1 MHNHNHG
8 HGHSEVHYSRTLI
21 FCTVINL
28 MYVAI
33 EAAVGFRNGSAGLVS
48 DAGHNLS
55 DVITLV
61 LSLIAIT
68 TAASHPERSK
78 AIGVINAV
86 LLLVAVAFIAVEGI
100 AKLVAPDAV
109 EGSVI
114 SITAGI
120 GIIVNGLTALLLMK
134 DRNDDT
140 NIRASFLHM
149 LSDTLVSVGLVI
161 SGFVISC
168 TGWVMIDPILS
179 LVIAI
184 VILIPAIDLLKESLG
199 LS

>member
-1 MHNHNHG
+1 MHNHNHS
-8 HGHSEVHYSRTLI
+8 HSHTEAHYSRTLI
-21 FCTVINL
+21 FCTLINL

-33 EAAVGFRNGSAGLVS
+33 EAAVGLRNGSAGLVS

-61 LSLIAIT
+61 LSLIAVT
-68 TAASHPERSK
+68 TAAAHPKRSR
-78 AIGVINAV
+78 AIGITNAV
-86 LLLVAVAFIAVEGI
+86 LLLVAVALIAGEGI
-100 AKLVAPDAV
+100 AKLLAPDDV

-114 SITAGI
+114 SLTAGI
-120 GIIVNGLTALLLMK
+120 GIVVNGLTALLLMK

-149 LSDTLVSVGLVI
+149 LSDTLVSVGVVI
-161 SGFVISC
+161 SGFVISW

-179 LVIAI
+179 LVIAMI
-184 VILIPAIDLLKESLG
+184 ILIPAIDLLKESLE
-199 LS
+199 

>member
-21 FCTVINL
+21 FCTVINF

-33 EAAVGFRNGSAGLVS
+33 ETAVGFRNGSAGLVS

-68 TAASHPERSK
+68 TASSHPERSK

-100 AKLVAPDAV
+100 AKLVAPDDV

-120 GIIVNGLTALLLMK
+120 GIFVNGLTALLLMK

-149 LSDTLVSVGLVI
+149 LSDTLVSVGVVI
-161 SGFVISC
+161 SGFVISF

-179 LVIAI
+179 LIIAL

-199 LS
+199 L